1 MSDLQHT
8 SSNTSN
14 SSSSSSSSNFDDW
27 VVFNTPPSPP
37 FPPFIE
43 SEEEEQQLIFQMT
56 LDDTPPPP
64 PPPPFPIQQPQPILS
79 LSTASLEERYTP
91 EATSKTGG
99 KKPRKRVRFYDTVN
113 RRALNKS
120 KYNDPHEG
128 TECEDCG
135 RDLGSPKKLKLC
147 EKEYL
152 RSDFPVPDETNGQYS
167 FEYKSNQTRGGLR
180 GKLTIGC
187 KAMLCAACWA
197 FHELIHVGATIHR
210 HRKRNDGHNVKQ
222 RFVKCM
228 PLNQRSPVLFRELVL
243 NRYALKEAKKA
254 MELVVESD

>member
-8 SSNTSN
+8 SSNTS
-14 SSSSSSSSNFDDW
+14 SRSGDYFDDW
-27 VVFNTPPSPP
+27 VTFNTPPSPP

-43 SEEEEQQLIFQMT
+43 GEEEEQLIFQMT
-56 LDDTPPPP
+56 LEDPPP

-99 KKPRKRVRFYDTVN
+99 KKPRKRARPYDTIK

-120 KYNDPHEG
+120 KYDDPHEG

-147 EKEYL
+147 EKEYM
-152 RSDFPVPDETNGQYS
+152 RSDFPSPDETNGQYS

-180 GKLTIGC
+180 GTLTIGC
-187 KAMLCAACWA
+187 KAMLCAACWV

-210 HRKRNDGHNVKQ
+210 HRKRNEGHNVKQ

-254 MELVVESD
+254 MELNVVVESD